1 MSNSATL
8 SRPDAP
14 IASSALK
21 RYVLCGLSTRA
32 IHHFVLPLTGKSPGP
47 HGNDFRDCAELCAV
61 LDIDAGRVAAF
72 NEKIGLNLKHY
83 AAGDFDRMIDEQ
95 RPDIVLVAG
104 PDDTHFEYVM
114 RALDR
119 GCDVIAEKPMVLTSG
134 EAGRVIAKE
143 RETGRCVTVTFNMR
157 YKPLQRAIR
166 RLLMQ
171 GAIGRV
177 VNIEFNYNLDTE
189 HGSSYFF
196 RWNRVRA
203 RSGGLNVHKSCHHL
217 DVVNWWV
224 DDRPETVFAFG
235 ARNFYGPDGA
245 HRPRAADGRPLPPHE
260 TKERCP
266 YYRNHL
272 AAHNQ
277 LENHRIVPAGDRFNL
292 PYDSQYP
299 VEKSIYI
306 YDEEIDIDDTY
317 GALVRYRGGALL
329 NYSIN
334 FSAAWEGL
342 NVGING
348 THGRIEGSYRVRPK
362 EPAGSRDHLDVLPL
376 FGDPYRVPL
385 EKGIG
390 AHGGADI
397 PHQRDLFRAESP
409 ESRELGLMADSVAGA
424 YAVAAGE
431 AIWLSSSSGNPISI
445 PHFEDIVPA
454 V

>member
-1 MSNSATL
+1 MTNSAQ
-8 SRPDAP
+8 SDAP
-14 IASSALK
+14 VTTLK
-21 RYVLCGLSTRA
+21 RYVLCGLSTRG
-32 IHHFVLPLTGKSPGP
+32 IQHFVLPLTGKSSGP

-61 LDIDAGRVAAF
+61 LDIDPVRVSTF
-72 NEKIGLNLKHY
+72 NEKIGLNLKYY
-83 AAGDFDRMIDEQ
+83 AAEDFDRMINEQ

-104 PDDTHFEYVM
+104 PDNTHFEYVM

-119 GCDVIAEKPMVLTSG
+119 GCDVIAEKPLVLTAG
-134 EAGRVIAKE
+134 EAAQIIAKE
-143 RETGRCVTVTFNMR
+143 QATGHRVTVTFNMR

-196 RWNRVRA
+196 RWNRIRT

-224 DDRPETVFAFG
+224 HDRPETVFAFG
-235 ARNFYGPDGA
+235 ARNFYGPGGV
-245 HRPRAADGRPLPPHE
+245 HRPRAADGSPLPPRE

-266 YYRNHL
+266 YYRKHL

-277 LENHRIVPAGDRFNL
+277 LDNHRIVPAGTSLNL

-299 VEKSIYI
+299 PEKSIYL
-306 YDEEIDIDDTY
+306 YDDEIDIDDTY
-317 GALVRYRGGALL
+317 SVLVRYRDGALL

-348 THGRIEGSYRVRPK
+348 THGRIEGSYRVRSK
-362 EPAGSRDHLDVLPL
+362 EPAGLRDHLDVLPL
-376 FGDPYRVPL
+376 FDEPYRVPL

-397 PHQRDLFRAESP
+397 PHQRDLFRAVSP

-431 AIWLSSSSGNPISI
+431 AIWLSSSSGLPVSI
-445 PHFEDIVPA
+445 PHFEDIAPTV
-454 V
+454 